1 MRNVGAST
9 PCTVTCTA
17 GSSVSALVGI
27 KGGREVG
34 MEGARSKV
42 GEGAPLGVERECGQC
57 GIGSG
62 GIGSSGIRQQRYPHG
77 GVAGLVF
84 GETQNWF
91 LMCAYGDPYVDIPVR
106 WVLISRC
113 CLLLEKNVVCLVVCS
128 RTSFWKNVST
138 VLHVRVEYN
147 IIARTCIRNA
157 SGPAPHDRHPERGSW
172 MLWMPAMHPHPAPP
186 RLRGCGVAIFNF

>member
-62 GIGSSGIRQQRYPHG
+62 GIGSSGIRQQWYPHG
-77 GVAGLVF
+77 GIAGLVF

-91 LMCAYGDPYVDIPVR
+91 LMCAYGDPCVDIPVR

-138 VLHVRVEYN
+138 VLHVRVEY
-147 IIARTCIRNA
+147 
-157 SGPAPHDRHPERGSW
+157 
-172 MLWMPAMHPHPAPP
+172 
-186 RLRGCGVAIFNF
+186 

>member
-62 GIGSSGIRQQRYPHG
+62 GIGSSGIRQQWYPHG
-77 GVAGLVF
+77 GIAGLVF

-91 LMCAYGDPYVDIPVR
+91 LMCAYGDPCVDIPVR

-138 VLHVRVEYN
+138 VLHVSSP
-147 IIARTCIRNA
+147 AHA
-157 SGPAPHDRHPERGSW
+157 SE
-172 MLWMPAMHPHPAPP
+172 MHPDPP
-186 RLRGCGVAIFNF
+186 HTTGTPSVDRGCSGCPRCIPIDRPRHACVAAALAIFNF

>member
-1 MRNVGAST
+1 M
-9 PCTVTCTA
+9 
-17 GSSVSALVGI
+17 SALGI

-62 GIGSSGIRQQRYPHG
+62 GIGSSGIRQQRYPHSG
-77 GVAGLVF
+77 IAGLVF

-91 LMCAYGDPYVDIPVR
+91 LMCAYGDPCVDIPVR

-113 CLLLEKNVVCLVVCS
+113 CLLLEKNVVCMVVCS
-128 RTSFWKNVST
+128 RFGNVST
-138 VLHVRVEYN
+138 VLRQVRFRLRDVRPSRQP
-147 IIARTCIRNA
+147 AHGPSTRFLVRWPMSSA
-157 SGPAPHDRHPERGSW
+157 SLRGAHSPQLATRDPSAGRLTLRPHD
-172 MLWMPAMHPHPAPP
+172 L
-186 RLRGCGVAIFNF
+186 